1 MIAVD
6 LGSNT
11 IRFIE
16 YDGVYWGKS
25 FEKIV
30 RTAETLQNTN
40 RISDQALHRI
50 IDAIN
55 EAKAHIDFSHQSVE
69 AYTTAAM
76 RLASNSH
83 DIIDKIKTETGIVF
97 KIITSEKEAE
107 LTLSAVR
114 YRLHQ
119 LSLEPVSFLLADIGG
134 GSTELIQYLNDTSHS
149 ISLNIGIVTLS
160 ESVFTES
167 QLKEK
172 IQIFKSKIRES
183 LHLSKLL
190 QLVLTAG
197 TPTTIAAYL
206 NGMDYK
212 SYDPKKINGY
222 VLSLPACYSVYND
235 LLKMDEETRA
245 RYVGVGRENLIIAG
259 ILMVT
264 AIYEVLHTQ
273 EAIIIDDG
281 LREGIALE
289 YYKVH

>member
-11 IRFIE
+11 IRCIE

-30 RTAETLQNTN
+30 RTAEALQKSNQ
-40 RISDQALHRI
+40 ISDQALRRI
-50 IDAIN
+50 IDAIH
-55 EAKAHIDFSHQSVE
+55 EAKVHIDFSHQSVV

-76 RLASNSH
+76 RLASNSQ
-83 DIIDKIKTETGIVF
+83 DIIDTIKTETGIVF

-107 LTLSAVR
+107 LTLGAVR
-114 YRLHQ
+114 YRLNQ
-119 LSLEPVSFLLADIGG
+119 LALEPASFLLADIGG
-134 GSTELIQYLNDTSHS
+134 GSTELIQHTNDSYHS

-160 ESVFTES
+160 ESVFSES

-172 IQIFKSKIRES
+172 IQIFKAKIRES
-183 LHLSKLL
+183 LHLSKPV

-197 TPTTIAAYL
+197 TPTTMAAYL
-206 NGMDYK
+206 NGMDYE

-222 VLSLPACYSVYND
+222 VLSLSDCYRVYD
-235 LLKMDEETRA
+235 ALLGMDETTRA

-264 AIYEVLHTQ
+264 AIYEVLHTE